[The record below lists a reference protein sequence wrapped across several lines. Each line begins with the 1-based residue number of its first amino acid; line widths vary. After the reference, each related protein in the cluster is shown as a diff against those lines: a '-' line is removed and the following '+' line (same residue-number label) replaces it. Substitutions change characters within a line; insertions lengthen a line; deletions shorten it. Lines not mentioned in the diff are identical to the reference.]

1 MSDMS
6 RPLFE
11 LTPDQRAELERQKAA
26 LPDGGRVTL
35 ELTEDQRRRLR
46 EAADEEQSHKDE
58 NIAAYRRMLAAERE
72 PTLSGDLRRAIKS
85 SGRRPSELAELV
97 GLTPLDLDAFRCG
110 DTTLPSNVLDR
121 LAAALGMTLVPAA
134 SNESDPNGTP

>member
-1 MSDMS
+1 MSDTNQ
-6 RPLFE
+6 PLFE
-11 LTPDQRAELERQKAA
+11 LTPDQRVELERQKAA
-26 LPDGGRVTL
+26 SPSGRRVSL
-35 ELTEDQRRRLR
+35 ELTEDQRRCLR
-46 EAADEEQSHKDE
+46 EAADAEQSHKDE

-110 DTTLPSNVLDR
+110 DKTLPSNVLDR
-121 LAAALGMTLVPAA
+121 LAAALGMTLVSTA
-134 SNESDPNGTP
+134 SHEADPSGTP